1 MKRTSQ
7 SELMFSN
14 VPVPRALWTYTCAA
28 ERIHGAN
35 KSILSYV
42 PLFGN
47 HTALS
52 TCACEAER
60 RQGGL
65 LEMPRLPALLS
76 LPGVHGLLG

>member
-7 SELMFSN
+7 SELTFSN
-14 VPVPRALWTYTCAA
+14 VPVPRTLWTYTCAV
-28 ERIHGAN
+28 EWLHGTN

-42 PLFGN
+42 PLSGD

-65 LEMPRLPALLS
+65 PYMLRLPALLC